1 MAARYGR
8 HVRVT
13 IVGGGGFRTPLIC
26 RELAASRLPVT
37 KVVLYDISR
46 PRLDVMASVL
56 AGDSLPLAT
65 TTDLDD
71 ALAGADVVFC
81 TARVGGL
88 DGRVADER
96 AALDLG
102 LIGQET
108 VGAGGLLYAVRAVP
122 VADMLAR
129 RIAALA
135 ASAWVITMT
144 NPAGVVTEAMAAIL
158 GPRVIGV
165 CDSPLALVR
174 RACAALGVD
183 PAAAEV
189 DYLGLNHLG
198 WLRRL
203 VVDGTDLLPG
213 LVADPELLTQVEEGR
228 LFGADLVRALGTLPN
243 EYVYWYYAER
253 EALHDVLAAGRTR
266 GEYVRD
272 RQREFYAAAAADPDL
287 AAALW
292 AKANEERNESYLAE
306 IRPEERTADEVA
318 AGGYET
324 IAVALAR
331 ALTGN
336 GADRLI
342 LNVPCGGAVD
352 ALPPDA
358 VIETVCHVDAG
369 GAVPLPTRPASEHEL
384 GLMCLVKSCER
395 AVIAAARTGSP
406 DAMLR
411 AFALHP
417 LVGSLQA
424 ARELTQA
431 ALRGIQA

>member
-1 MAARYGR
+1 
-8 HVRVT
+8 VT
-13 IVGGGGFRTPLIC
+13 IIGGGGFRTPLIC

-37 KVVLYDISR
+37 EVVLYDVSR

-56 AGDSLPLAT
+56 AGGGLPLTST
-65 TTDLDD
+65 TALDD
-71 ALAGADVVFC
+71 ALDGAGVVFC
-81 TARVGGL
+81 TPRVGGL

-108 VGAGGLLYAVRAVP
+108 VGAGGLLYAARAVP
-122 VADMLAR
+122 FADMLAH
-129 RIAALA
+129 RIAAVA
-135 ASAWVITMT
+135 SSAWVITMT
-144 NPAGVVTEAMAAIL
+144 NPAGVVTEAMAATL

-174 RACAALGVD
+174 QACAVLGVD
-183 PAAAEV
+183 PARAEV

-203 VVDGTDLLPG
+203 MVDGTDLLPG
-213 LVADPELLTQVEEGR
+213 LVADPERLALVDEGR
-228 LFGADLVRALGTLPN
+228 LFGADVVRALGTLPN
-243 EYVYWYYAER
+243 EYLYWYYAQR

-266 GEYVRD
+266 GEHVRD
-272 RQREFYAAAAADPDL
+272 RQREFYAAATADPGH

-292 AKANEERNESYLAE
+292 AKANDERNESYLAE
-306 IRPEERTADEVA
+306 IRPGDRAATEVA

-331 ALTGN
+331 ALTGD
-336 GADRLI
+336 AAERLI
-342 LNVPCGGAVD
+342 LNVPGGGTVG

-369 GAVPLPTRPASEHEL
+369 GAVPLPGRPASEHEL

-395 AVIAAARTGSP
+395 AVIAAARTSSP

-417 LVGSLQA
+417 LVGSLHA
-424 ARELTQA
+424 ARELSLA
-431 ALRGIQA
+431 ALTGISA

>member
-1 MAARYGR
+1 
-8 HVRVT
+8 VT
-13 IVGGGGFRTPLIC
+13 IIGGGGFRTPLIC

-37 KVVLYDISR
+37 EVVLYDISR
-46 PRLDVMASVL
+46 PRLDVIVSVL
-56 AGDSLPLAT
+56 AGDGLPLT
-65 TTDLDD
+65 TTTALDD
-71 ALAGADVVFC
+71 ALDGAGVVFC
-81 TARVGGL
+81 TPRVGGL

-108 VGAGGLLYAVRAVP
+108 VGAGGLLYAARAVP
-122 VADMLAR
+122 FADMLAR
-129 RIAALA
+129 RIASM
-135 ASAWVITMT
+135 ASGAWVITMT
-144 NPAGVVTEAMAAIL
+144 NPAGVVTEAMAATL

-174 RACAALGVD
+174 QACGALGVD
-183 PAAAEV
+183 PARAEV

-213 LVADPELLTQVEEGR
+213 LVADPERLARLDEGR
-228 LFGADLVRALGTLPN
+228 LFGADVVRALGALPN
-243 EYVYWYYAER
+243 EYVYWYYAQR

-266 GEYVRD
+266 GEHVRD
-272 RQREFYAAAAADPDL
+272 RQREFYAAATADPGQ

-292 AKANEERNESYLAE
+292 AKANDERNESYLAE
-306 IRPEERTADEVA
+306 IRPGDRDATEVA

-324 IAVALAR
+324 IAVALAQ
-331 ALTGN
+331 ALTGD

-342 LNVPCGGAVD
+342 LNVPGGGRVD

-358 VIETVCHVDAG
+358 VIETVCHVDAD
-369 GAVPLPTRPASEHEL
+369 GAVPLPGQPASEHEL

-395 AVIAAARTGSP
+395 AVIAAARTGSR

-424 ARELTQA
+424 ARELSLA
-431 ALRGIQA
+431 ALTGIPA